1 MNYIANI
8 PRSQG
13 DPKVIRTGPSSMTP
27 EDRLARALGWF
38 SIGLGAIELLAPRRI
53 TRTLGMRGNEALV
66 RAFGIREIAS
76 GIVTLSPD
84 KQTGLK
90 SRLAGDGLDI
100 AALLSAFRRDNP
112 KRGNVGSALLM
123 VGGVTLLDFIGAVGT
138 NVRHTVRRG
147 QQRLYQDRT
156 GFPKGIA
163 AVRGIAKNFQ
173 APPQL
178 RTPSTN
184 AANSQTSSA

>member
-27 EDRLARALGWF
+27 VDRLARALGWF

-53 TRTLGMRGNEALV
+53 TRALAMRGNEGLV
-66 RAFGIREIAS
+66 RAYGVREIAS

-100 AALLSAFRRDNP
+100 ATLLSAFRRDNP
-112 KRGNVGSALLM
+112 KRGNVGLALLM
-123 VGGVTLLDFIGAVGT
+123 VGGVTLLDYIGALGT
-138 NVRHTVRRG
+138 TKVRRTARG
-147 QQRLYQDRT
+147 DQQRLYRDRT

-163 AVRGIAKNFQ
+163 AVRGIAKKF
-173 APPQL
+173 
-178 RTPSTN
+178 
-184 AANSQTSSA
+184 

>member
-53 TRTLGMRGNEALV
+53 TRTLGMRGNEGLV
-66 RAFGIREIAS
+66 RAFGIREIVS

-84 KQTGLK
+84 KQIGLK

-112 KRGNVGSALLM
+112 KSGNVGLALLM
-123 VGGVTLLDFIGAVGT
+123 VGGVTLLDYIGALGT
-138 NVRHTVRRG
+138 NVRHTVRRDQKG
-147 QQRLYQDRT
+147 LYRDRS

-163 AVRGIAKNFQ
+163 AVRGIAKKFQ

-178 RTPSTN
+178 RTPSATTDS
-184 AANSQTSSA
+184 SQPSSA